1 MDKNL
6 FEIAL
11 REKYRYS
18 FKGQI
23 TTEDLWDLSVENLDT
38 IFKGL
43 NEELDKSSRESLLA
57 KKSKDDQ
64 VLQNKIEIIRYIV
77 SCKLDEIEKRKKA
90 AENKVRKQHILEI
103 INKKQD
109 ESLQNK
115 SLDELLAM
123 LDELDDQ
130 T

>member
-1 MDKNL
+1 MESNL

-11 REKYRYS
+11 REKYRYN

-23 TTEDLWDLSVENLDT
+23 STEDLWDLSVENLDS

-43 NEELDKSSRESLLA
+43 NDEVARSSRESLLA
-57 KKSKDDQ
+57 KESRDTQ
-64 VLQNKIEIIRYIV
+64 TLRNKIEIIRYIV
-77 SCKLDEIEKRKKA
+77 SYKLAEIESRKKA
-90 AENKVRKQHILEI
+90 VENKAKKQRILEI

-123 LDELDDQ
+123 LDSLDENS
-130 T
+130 

>member
-1 MDKNL
+1 MENNL

-23 TTEDLWDLSVENLDT
+23 STEDLWDLSVENLDA

-43 NEELDKSSRESLLA
+43 NDEVAKSSRESLLA
-57 KKSKDDQ
+57 KESKDIQ
-64 VLQNKIEIIRYIV
+64 TLRNKIEIIRYIV
-77 SCKLDEIEKRKKA
+77 AYKLNEVENRKKA
-90 AENKVRKQHILEI
+90 AANKAKKQRILEI

-109 ESLQNK
+109 ESLQGK
-115 SLDELLAM
+115 SVDELLAM
-123 LDELDDQ
+123 LDELDEN